1 MTLFHGI
8 LQAASKETD
17 EVVVTPSS
25 SNATTPGGEI
35 PNSDI
40 LGNPP
45 GGGTGKRA
53 EVEDIQLLQLRLQEA
68 QCRNMVIEAEME
80 ELKTRVRRHHT

>member
-1 MTLFHGI
+1 MTLFHVI
-8 LQAASKETD
+8 LQVASKEND

-45 GGGTGKRA
+45 GGSGKRA

>member
-1 MTLFHGI
+1 MLHFFLVI
-8 LQAASKETD
+8 LQAASKEND

-45 GGGTGKRA
+45 GGSGKRA

-80 ELKTRVRRHHT
+80 ELKTRVRHHT